1 MSRRRIGRTARR
13 RSARRRP
20 SRRTQ
25 NRWLVF
31 IAIGAILAVVT
42 SRTLGGNSDGD
53 VASPSGAAP
62 APTVEYHPIPDAHL
76 VEVARIIDGDTFVV
90 RDRGEEITVR
100 LFGVDTPERD
110 EACYREATDRLAQLA
125 GSHVQLVS
133 SDRLTDRFGRLLRYV
148 YTDDGQFVD
157 ELLVAQGLGFAWPQD
172 GQYRDQI
179 VAVQETAR
187 SERQGCLWAP

>member
-13 RSARRRP
+13 RRARKP
-20 SRRTQ
+20 TSRRTQ

-31 IAIGAILAVVT
+31 IAIGAILVVVT

-76 VEVARIIDGDTFVV
+76 VEVARIIDGDTLVV
-90 RDRGEEITVR
+90 RDRGDEVTVR
-100 LFGVDTPERD
+100 LFGVDAPERG
-110 EACYREATDRLAQLA
+110 EACYREATDRLEQLS
-125 GSHVQLVS
+125 GTHVQLLV

-148 YTDDGQFVD
+148 YTADGQFVD
-157 ELLVAQGLGFAWPQD
+157 ELLVAEGFGFAWPQD
-172 GQYRDQI
+172 GEYRDQI
-179 VAVQETAR
+179 VAVEGTAR
-187 SERQGCLWAP
+187 SERQGCIWAR